1 MGSKVRKGNLQRRE
15 KRVIHNTS
23 RTVGAWVGKAAC
35 FSSAGAGLG
44 ALGEEPVAV
53 ETTAG
58 GAQPRGE
65 CSPGSAG
72 PGKPG
77 VAEIGPRPCLLS

>member
-1 MGSKVRKGNLQRRE
+1 M
-15 KRVIHNTS
+15 IHNTS

-58 GAQPRGE
+58 GAQPGGE

-72 PGKPG
+72 PGSPG
-77 VAEIGPRPCLLS
+77 WLRLVRVRDYYLRVES